1 MKRFGN
7 TKEKPDIEK
16 AIENFKDAEKLDP
29 LNKDIYIQKG
39 LAYMIMVKKV
49 FDQLNTLLKYNYN
62 II

>member
-49 FDQLNTLLKYNYN
+49 FD
-62 II
+62 